1 MDEGCRDSR
10 EIGMTKELVSEA
22 ADEGAPEP
30 TVDATAA
37 GEEEQF
43 EAPER
48 GSAEELLDAGAH
60 DAQDAMR
67 HSTAHVMAEAV
78 LDLVPG
84 AKLGIGPAIT
94 DGFYYDFQLPRA
106 LTPGDLE
113 AIEAR
118 MAESVAA
125 DHPFVRRELSPAEGR
140 AFFVE
145 RDQPFKVEILDDL
158 AARAKAEGSPMPPV
172 SVYEH
177 GAFVDLCKGPHVAST
192 GKIGPFKLLAVAGA
206 YWRGDEK
213 RPMLQR
219 IYGTVWPTQKELED
233 YLWRR
238 EEAKKRDHRRL
249 GIQLDL
255 FSFHDISP
263 GAAFWHP
270 KGWTL
275 YRTLESAMRELQA
288 RRGYVEVYT
297 PPLVHKRLWEQ
308 SGHWDL
314 YREHMFLVEAEDQ
327 TFSLKPMNCPESTY
341 IYRSRVRSYRE
352 LPLRIAEYG
361 KLHRNEL
368 SGTLSGLTRVR
379 HFVTDDGHIYLR
391 PDQIGS
397 EIEALLGE
405 VREAYGWV
413 GLEPRFTFGTRPDK
427 ALGDVALWD
436 RAETLIGDAL
446 KRSGMSYRVKE
457 KDGAFYAPKIDI
469 QVEDALGREWQ
480 TATIQVDLVML
491 PERFDLH
498 YIDEEGRPQRP
509 VAIHR
514 GRPDRAL
521 RGCVPLLACARPGDR
536 DSDRRSPRPGGRGAR
551 RRPAIARPAG
561 RGRRVVDA
569 DAEQDPARAGAED
582 PVHAR
587 ARRPR
592 GRGTLGDGPQAGSRP
607 GRGAA
612 HRGMGGAG
620 GAAGGRG
627 SGASPELTAVRGGAT
642 GAARR
647 AALRR
652 ADRPI
657 EERVQPSLV
666 VGRVI
671 HDRLSVLR
679 ALDDPRLDGPAARLV
694 GVGEVMG
701 VVDAQARVGR
711 ALRDEERP
719 AVELHDGARR
729 AQRREVVARFDP
741 CRDVRGVLEPRRVAV
756 TGELGTNRD
765 PDVRVAA
772 VLPRRGD
779 AGF

>member
-1 MDEGCRDSR
+1 
-10 EIGMTKELVSEA
+10 MTKELVSEA
-22 ADEGAPEP
+22 ADEGASEP

-60 DAQDAMR
+60 DALDAMR

-145 RDQPFKVEILDDL
+145 RDQPFKVESLDDL

-514 GRPDRAL
+514 AIYGSLERFIGVLTEHFAGAFPFWLAPVQAIAIPIADRHVPAGEELAGVL
-521 RGCVPLLACARPGDR
+521 RSHGLRVEVDGSSMRMQNKIRLAQEQKIPYMLVLGDR
-536 DSDRRSPRPGGRGAR
+536 EVEARSATVRR
-551 RRPAIARPAG
+551 
-561 RGRRVVDA
+561 
-569 DAEQDPARAGAED
+569 
-582 PVHAR
+582 
-587 ARRPR
+587 
-592 GRGTLGDGPQAGSRP
+592 
-607 GRGAA
+607 RGAA
-612 HRGMGGAG
+612 QGEAQ
-620 GAAGGRG
+620 
-627 SGASPELTAVRGGAT
+627 PTEEW
-642 GAARR
+642 
-647 AALRR
+647 AALAERLAAEARERR
-652 ADRPI
+652 
-657 EERVQPSLV
+657 PS
-666 VGRVI
+666 
-671 HDRLSVLR
+671 
-679 ALDDPRLDGPAARLV
+679 
-694 GVGEVMG
+694 
-701 VVDAQARVGR
+701 
-711 ALRDEERP
+711 
-719 AVELHDGARR
+719 
-729 AQRREVVARFDP
+729 
-741 CRDVRGVLEPRRVAV
+741 
-756 TGELGTNRD
+756 
-765 PDVRVAA
+765 
-772 VLPRRGD
+772 
-779 AGF
+779 